1 MAASFDA
8 MVDSLEEA
16 VAQATRSE
24 AAMRRFLADASH
36 ELRTPI
42 AALQATIETLLREQ
56 PPRPRRDQLEAEVA
70 RGTQRLGRL
79 VDDLLNLAR
88 LEANEPLRSESVD
101 LGLIGESVV
110 AETRSRTPASIRYR
124 PDGPA
129 FVVGDPEALKRVLR
143 NLIDNAVHAAGDAGR
158 IAVDVRQSRG
168 EVLATVSDDGPGVPP
183 EAHERIF
190 QGFVRLNGNAGAG
203 TGLGLAIARAIA
215 EQHRGS
221 VTCEDCD
228 AGARFTLELP
238 AAPAT
243 DRSTPDDAGCCQAA
257 NSSGGEPGGTPAQGS
272 WRSSP
277 ACPADP
283 RVKET
288 YSPHAGQLPR
298 SPWNEYAQV
307 TADRWKESAPCR
319 VVRRMNR
326 GRDRCDAC
334 APRAV
339 AARCCS
345 CSSSPRDRR
354 QLAADLADRKPPLGP
369 RQLRAHR
376 FSVSPEP
383 TFAPCPAA
391 VARPG
396 AGGSDHVDARG
407 GVRAPSREQCTRSM
421 TARFVS
427 QFFATDAARSG
438 TSLLRTCR
446 DHQREQRSCRGGI
459 GRDRHDSKSPATEPA
474 RS

>member
-1 MAASFDA
+1 VKTGSLARRTSVAALGVLVLALGGFATLITLRYRDGLRARARSQLLAGARAVTVVPQAQLKPLFASLALEGIDVQVGTGTAQPASPKVPQGAPVKPGGLSGGAHLLTMTEQISVGGKPAIATLSTSEASVDSAVDRLIVTELVGAAAVLVAATVLTLLASRSALRPLRHVAAVAERIAAGDRRQRLHPHRPQTELGQMAASFDA

-110 AETRSRTPASIRYR
+110 AETRSRTPASIAIAH
-124 PDGPA
+124 DGPA
-129 FVVGDPEALKRVLR
+129 FVVGDPEALTRVLR

-158 IAVDVRQSRG
+158 IAVDVRRSRG

-215 EQHRGS
+215 KQHRGS

-238 AAPAT
+238 AAPAGG
-243 DRSTPDDAGCCQAA
+243 PAA
-257 NSSGGEPGGTPAQGS
+257 PGG
-272 WRSSP
+272 
-277 ACPADP
+277 
-283 RVKET
+283 
-288 YSPHAGQLPR
+288 
-298 SPWNEYAQV
+298 
-307 TADRWKESAPCR
+307 
-319 VVRRMNR
+319 
-326 GRDRCDAC
+326 
-334 APRAV
+334 
-339 AARCCS
+339 
-345 CSSSPRDRR
+345 
-354 QLAADLADRKPPLGP
+354 
-369 RQLRAHR
+369 
-376 FSVSPEP
+376 
-383 TFAPCPAA
+383 
-391 VARPG
+391 
-396 AGGSDHVDARG
+396 
-407 GVRAPSREQCTRSM
+407 
-421 TARFVS
+421 
-427 QFFATDAARSG
+427 
-438 TSLLRTCR
+438 
-446 DHQREQRSCRGGI
+446 
-459 GRDRHDSKSPATEPA
+459 
-474 RS
+474 